1 MLFAPGRPKGGF
13 TPYPAMDILSDFSS
27 SEADLGTNVPSYF
40 LMVLLFWRQEPVYG
54 VLLPGPSEEPHVM
67 RHGELEPL
75 VQSAPAKYS
84 RQAVSL

>member
-40 LMVLLFWRQEPVYG
+40 LMVLLFTIRYL
-54 VLLPGPSEEPHVM
+54 VLQPTRLTSAWSSPLREERSFAQFVASFPSC
-67 RHGELEPL
+67 
-75 VQSAPAKYS
+75 
-84 RQAVSL
+84 